1 MKKMFLSLA
10 GLTLA
15 IYTSA
20 AAVPPPEKLL
30 PDDTLGL
37 VTVPN
42 YAAAKKIWN
51 QTPGGQLLVDPALK
65 PFKDKFLAKFR
76 SEIVEPLE
84 KEFGI
89 KFSDYSGLARGQVT
103 LALTRNGWEGQPD
116 VKPGFVLA
124 IDAGDQSEKL
134 KTNLASLKK
143 KWVDGGKQVR
153 TEKIRDL
160 EFTVYIFS
168 SDEFSKMFN
177 KIFPDPNEGWETVDA
192 PKPEKKK
199 AARKLE
205 WFVGQSDSL
214 LIAGDSAKEI
224 ERVLVRQAG
233 GDVPP
238 LSEKATFASSYNTLF
253 REANCYGWLDI
264 NAILATV
271 AKQAKANAPAEDAPR
286 RRRGGPDMATDKL
299 LSALGLMGLKTL
311 SFTEKESPEGAL
323 YQFVAAIPEADRRGL
338 FKIFSFEARESAPPA
353 FVPADAIKFSRT
365 RLDLA
370 KGIDQIEKTLAEA
383 APQMAGLFKMVVD
396 SAGKEKDPNFD
407 LRTQLIANLGDDL
420 ISYEKA
426 PRKQTLDAL
435 NSPPSLIL
443 IGSPKPQELASAM
456 RALSGLLPQQSAKV
470 REREFLGRT
479 IYSVG
484 LPNMQGRRGAPQA
497 ERLLHY
503 AASGG
508 YVAISTDPAMLEE
521 YLRSNVGQ
529 TKPLGETPGLSE
541 AAQKVGGMN
550 TGLFGYENQRETTRA
565 AVEILKKESGSL
577 ANLISSSPFAGR
589 LGFNENPNAFKDWVD
604 FSLLPP
610 FDQIAK
616 YFTFSVW
623 AGSIN
628 ANGLTLSVFSPTP
641 PQLKK

>member
-1 MKKMFLSLA
+1 
-10 GLTLA
+10 
-15 IYTSA
+15 
-20 AAVPPPEKLL
+20 
-30 PDDTLGL
+30 
-37 VTVPN
+37 
-42 YAAAKKIWN
+42 
-51 QTPGGQLLVDPALK
+51 
-65 PFKDKFLAKFR
+65 
-76 SEIVEPLE
+76 
-84 KEFGI
+84 
-89 KFSDYSGLARGQVT
+89 
-103 LALTRNGWEGQPD
+103 
-116 VKPGFVLA
+116 
-124 IDAGDQSEKL
+124 
-134 KTNLASLKK
+134 
-143 KWVDGGKQVR
+143 
-153 TEKIRDL
+153 
-160 EFTVYIFS
+160 
-168 SDEFSKMFN
+168 
-177 KIFPDPNEGWETVDA
+177 
-192 PKPEKKK
+192 
-199 AARKLE
+199 
-205 WFVGQSDSL
+205 
-214 LIAGDSAKEI
+214 
-224 ERVLVRQAG
+224 
-233 GDVPP
+233 
-238 LSEKATFASSYNTLF
+238 
-253 REANCYGWLDI
+253 
-264 NAILATV
+264 
-271 AKQAKANAPAEDAPR
+271 
-286 RRRGGPDMATDKL
+286 
-299 LSALGLMGLKTL
+299 LKTL

-323 YQFVAAIPEADRRGL
+323 YQFVAAIPEAERRGL

-353 FVPADAIKFSRT
+353 FVPADAVKFSRT
-365 RLDLA
+365 RLDMA
-370 KGIDQIEKTLAEA
+370 KGMDQIEKTLAEA

-435 NSPPSLIL
+435 NSPPSLFL
-443 IGSPKPQELASAM
+443 VGSPKPQELASAM

-529 TKPLGETPGLSE
+529 TKPLSETPGLSE

-577 ANLISSSPFAGR
+577 ANLISASPFAGR
-589 LGFNENPNAFKDWVD
+589 LGLNENPNAFKDWVD

-623 AGSIN
+623 AGSFN
-628 ANGLTLSVFSPTP
+628 ANGLTVSVFNPTP
-641 PQLKK
+641 PQMKK